1 MITNK
6 AELLRQVSF
15 GSRVAEEE
23 STSLKNY
30 FVETNE
36 WKRVYGREVDV
47 VYGPKGSGKSAIYA
61 LLQERATELFDDS
74 ILYIAAENPRGA
86 TAFRELVTDPPT
98 SEREFQ
104 QLWKLYFSSLAAGVF
119 NEYGLDTQ
127 GARGLS
133 KALKERGLLVGKE
146 SLADKFKRTFDYVKK
161 NIRPTSVE
169 AGVKLDPTTGFPAG
183 ITAKVGFDPAETA
196 LQNKDESP
204 DSLLR
209 LANDALAECGFDLWF
224 SVDRLDVAFQDNDA
238 LEANALRALFKV
250 YLDMMAYE
258 NMRLM
263 VFLRTDIWKRI
274 TESGFREASHITKAL
289 TITWTKESLLNLVL
303 KRLLQSSPFIEA
315 YSVDA
320 ERVLGDLGVQQLLF
334 YRVFPGQIDIGEKK
348 PDTLDW
354 ILGRTHDGTGHNA
367 PRELIHLLNESRE
380 IQLQKFSIGGE
391 QPEGENLFTRSTI
404 KEALKPVSKVRLEQ
418 TLYAEY
424 PNLKE
429 YIQKLEK
436 EKATQRLGTL
446 SRVWGCT
453 GEEAERIADKL
464 SEVGFFEKRGTKQ
477 VPVYWVPFLY
487 RDALNLVQ
495 GEAE

>member
-1 MITNK
+1 MTNK
-6 AELLRQVSF
+6 GELLRQISF

-23 STSLKNY
+23 SASLKNY

-36 WKRVYGREVDV
+36 WKRVYGGEVDV

-61 LLQERATELFDDS
+61 LLQERSTELFDNS

-104 QLWKLYFSSLAAGVF
+104 DLWKLYFSSLAAGIF
-119 NEYGLDTQ
+119 YEYGLESQ
-127 GARGLS
+127 AARELS
-133 KALKERGLLVGKE
+133 KALRERDLLVGKE
-146 SLADKFKRTFDYVKK
+146 SLADKFKRTFDYVRK
-161 NIRPTSVE
+161 NIRATSVE
-169 AGVKLDPTTGFPAG
+169 AGVKLDSMTGLPIG
-183 ITAKVGFDPAETA
+183 ITAKVGFDSADTA
-196 LQNKDESP
+196 LQKKDESP
-204 DSLLR
+204 DFLLE
-209 LANDALAECGFDLWF
+209 LANDALAECGFDLWL

-250 YLDMMAYE
+250 YLDMMAYD

-263 VFLRTDIWKRI
+263 IFLRTDIWRRI

-303 KRLLQSSPFIEA
+303 KRLLQSSPFVDG
-315 YSVDA
+315 YSVDV
-320 ERVLGDLGVQQLLF
+320 EQVLSDLGLQQSLF
-334 YRVFPGQIDIGEKK
+334 YRVFPGQIDVGEKK
-348 PDTLDW
+348 PNTLDW
-354 ILGRTHDGTGHNA
+354 ILGRTRDGTGHNA

-380 IQLQKFSIGGE
+380 IQLQKFDIGGE
-391 QPEGENLFTRSTI
+391 HPEGENLFSRSTI
-404 KEALKPVSKVRLEQ
+404 KDALKPVSKVRLEQ

-424 PNLKE
+424 SNLKG

-436 EKATQRLGTL
+436 EKATQRLETL

-453 GEEAERIADKL
+453 GEEAQKTADKL
-464 SEVGFFEKRGTKQ
+464 SEVGFFEKRGTKH